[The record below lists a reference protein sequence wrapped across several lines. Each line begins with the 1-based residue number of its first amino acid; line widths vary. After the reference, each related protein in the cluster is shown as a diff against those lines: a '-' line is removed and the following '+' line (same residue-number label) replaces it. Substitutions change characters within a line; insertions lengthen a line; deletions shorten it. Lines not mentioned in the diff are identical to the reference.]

1 LFGASKQSPSDVAAQ
16 DGTSRLHPENEA
28 YNQMSS
34 NMQSTSSLDANIAA
48 AQQTPD
54 QNADQVAK
62 QSRK

>member
-1 LFGASKQSPSDVAAQ
+1 
-16 DGTSRLHPENEA
+16 
-28 YNQMSS
+28 
-34 NMQSTSSLDANIAA
+34 MQSTSSLDANIAA